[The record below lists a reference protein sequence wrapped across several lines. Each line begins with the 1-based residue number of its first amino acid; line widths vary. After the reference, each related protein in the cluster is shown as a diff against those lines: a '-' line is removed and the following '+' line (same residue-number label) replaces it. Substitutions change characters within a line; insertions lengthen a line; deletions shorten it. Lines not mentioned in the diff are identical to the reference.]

1 MWSFTSEVST
11 VPGPVAAYQPSALNP
26 GDATSAPAC
35 GTLAASCNCQPD
47 DTTTRSGNPRS
58 GMLFCA
64 APRTG
69 ARANDIDTTARKK
82 ESPNRL
88 CKGASSVLRLCFE
101 SL

>member
-11 VPGPVAAYQPSALNP
+11 VPGTVAAYQPSVLKGA
-26 GDATSAPAC
+26 DATSAPAC

-47 DTTTRSGNPRS
+47 DTTTRSGK
-58 GMLFCA
+58 LICA
-64 APRTG
+64 APRRG
-69 ARANDIDTTARKK
+69 ARANDIDTAARKK